1 MKYIVPVLL
10 LMSVSSY
17 ALAAPGGGHHKLVE
31 YDYHDFLN
39 SSIQSKTFERYENGV
54 EYDFEW
60 TFDRSTIPG
69 AVLRTEI
76 AKNDIGEI
84 TRYTQSIF
92 VPAAESFGL
101 TETRRYDPGNT
112 SVPTDTTTYT
122 PAVDIL
128 TDAMIPGI
136 AWGTTGT
143 IDSSTT
149 GESYY
154 AEKSEVVAVEN
165 VTVPYGTFTGCLK
178 IHRTSQYDA
187 SLYTRVDWVCPGM
200 GVVKR
205 IHNGRVLIKLD
216 GVTYN

>member
-10 LMSVSSY
+10 LMFVSSS
-17 ALAAPGGGHHKLVE
+17 ALAAKGGGHQKLVE

-54 EYDFEW
+54 EFDFEW
-60 TFDRSTIPG
+60 TFDRTTIPG

-76 AKNDIGEI
+76 AKDSSGEI
-84 TRYTQSIF
+84 TRYTQSVF
-92 VPAAESFGL
+92 TPATESFGL
-101 TETRRYDPGNT
+101 REARRYDPNNT
-112 SVPTDTTTYT
+112 AAPVDTTVYT

-128 TDAMIPGI
+128 TDAMIPGV
-136 AWGTTGT
+136 AWVSAGKM
-143 IDSSTT
+143 DSTSS

-178 IHRTSQYDA
+178 IHRTSQYGV

-205 IHNGRVLIKLD
+205 INNGRVLIELD
-216 GVTYN
+216 GVTY